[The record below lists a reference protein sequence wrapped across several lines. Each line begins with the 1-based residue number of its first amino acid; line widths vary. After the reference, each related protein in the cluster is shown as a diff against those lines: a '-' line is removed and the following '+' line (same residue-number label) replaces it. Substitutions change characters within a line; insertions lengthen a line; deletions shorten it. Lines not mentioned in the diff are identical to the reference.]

1 MLGGSFW
8 VALLRNGMGGAMMM
22 AVFFLLDRPRISM
35 KNAIICYIVFWA
47 AVVWGF
53 SIWYYLS
60 PYVFVRFAGFFSL
73 PVIGVFCCMMSGDSL
88 YLSLYKISLSFYL
101 LSLCVF
107 LGVDISRWWFGE
119 SIWIDILI
127 RMILMAVILFFLQN
141 KFRKC
146 FFDNLEFLREEMDLL
161 SIVALVVCF
170 IIAAF
175 VAYWPSDRDFSILN
189 MLRILVIMFMT
200 GMIQYLVFHLYIH
213 LGREHCYETE
223 KQLLKMN
230 EQLLR
235 RQLELGR
242 QAEEDAARIRH
253 DVRHHCLLIREFV
266 KAKDED
272 GLLDYLEQYGEDVE
286 STRPEPICKNN
297 AVNGIL
303 SVYGG
308 YARNRGI
315 QVDVKVEIQQDLPIR
330 DIDLVAILANIFENA
345 IHGCVDSQ
353 VKDPFIRLSAVHKGH
368 KLVIQCQNTC
378 ASDISLYNGVPKGRK
393 REGLGVSSIIKT
405 ASRYKGETDF
415 TIKNQSFF
423 IRVLLNISREKAEFT
438 EL

>member
-8 VALLRNGMGGAMMM
+8 IALLRNGMGGAMMM
-22 AVFFLLDRPRISM
+22 AVFLMLDRPRISM

-53 SIWYYLS
+53 SIWYYLR

-73 PVIGVFCCMMSGDSL
+73 PVIGVFCCMMSRDSM

-213 LGREHCYETE
+213 LGREHHFQTE
-223 KQLLKMN
+223 KELLELN

-235 RQLELGR
+235 SQLDLVGES
-242 QAEEDAARIRH
+242 EKEAARIRH
-253 DVRHHCLLIREFV
+253 DVRHHVLLI
-266 KAKDED
+266 KDYIEKGD
-272 GLLDYLEQYGEDVE
+272 MENLMDYLDEYGEDVGN
-286 STRPEPICKNN
+286 RRVKVICAHP
-297 AVNGIL
+297 AVNSIL
-303 SVYGG
+303 SVYTRQ
-308 YARNRGI
+308 ARSKKIAVNLDVGVMPGI
-315 QVDVKVEIQQDLPIR
+315 QVR
-330 DIDLVAILANIFENA
+330 DIDWVAILANIFENA
-345 IHGCVDSQ
+345 IHGCQDSGKMEQ
-353 VKDPFIRLSAVHKGH
+353 EIDIYIGIKGN
-368 KLVIQCQNTC
+368 KVIIQCANTC
-378 ASDISLYNGVPKGRK
+378 AGNVRIRQGLPGSGKG
-393 REGLGVSSIIKT
+393 EGIGTASIIKT
-405 ASRYKGETDF
+405 ASRYGGEVDF
-415 TIKNQSFF
+415 AMEDDRFVSRIM
-423 IRVLLNISREKAEFT
+423 LNLPGK
-438 EL
+438 